1 MVKETAKSVFPD
13 KDTLFTTVVTIIL
26 SLFAGWMGMSARVYN
41 LEKNI
46 EIVKLDVSNVRTEV
60 ANTKSI
66 YEKMDQRMNQT
77 VDLFNKIDKSLVE
90 LRGDLDLKADK
101 QFK

>member
-1 MVKETAKSVFPD
+1 MVNSNSKSILPN
-13 KDTLFTTVVTIIL
+13 KSTLYSMILTIIL
-26 SLFAGWMGMSARVYN
+26 SMFAGWMGMTARVYN
-41 LEKNI
+41 LEKDI
-46 EIVKLDVSNVRTEV
+46 EIVKLDVSNVKAEV

-77 VDLFNKIDKSLVE
+77 IELFNKIDKSLVE
-90 LRGDLDLKADK
+90 LRGDLALKADK

>member
-1 MVKETAKSVFPD
+1 MVKDNNKSIIPD
-13 KDTLFTTVVTIIL
+13 KSAIFSTAITIVL

-41 LEKNI
+41 LEKNL
-46 EIVKLDVSNVRTEV
+46 EIVKLDVSNVKAEV

-77 VDLFNKIDKSLVE
+77 IELFNKIDKSLVE
-90 LRGDLDLKADK
+90 LRGDLALKADK

>member
-1 MVKETAKSVFPD
+1 MVKDNSKCIFPD
-13 KDTLFTTVVTIIL
+13 KNTLFTAVITIVL
-26 SLFAGWMGMSARVYN
+26 SMFAGWMGMSARVYN
-41 LEKNI
+41 LEKNL
-46 EIVKLDVSNVRTEV
+46 EIVKLDVSNVKAEV

-77 VDLFNKIDKSLVE
+77 IDLFNKIDKSLVE
-90 LRGDLDLKADK
+90 LRGDLALKADK

>member
-1 MVKETAKSVFPD
+1 MVKDNSKGMLPN
-13 KDTLFTTVVTIIL
+13 KNTLFTTFITIAL

-41 LEKNI
+41 IEKNL
-46 EIVKLDVSNVRTEV
+46 EIVRLDVSNVKAEV

-77 VDLFNKIDKSLVE
+77 VELFNRIDKSIVE
-90 LRGDLDLKADK
+90 LRGDLALKADK